1 MQTYNDIDISV
12 VLQKTE
18 DLRSLFHLGQKVI
31 PFLDEIQVLLRD
43 LPPLLDEINA
53 SIAENLKK
61 MPNATD
67 QLSKVTQANEVATT
81 EIMDITDNI
90 SSNAMKITKN
100 LKKYIE
106 ELTSN
111 QTIVIDLLQLI
122 LDSIQA
128 GRDLTQL
135 MPQIQEMIQVLKEGN
150 SPANNE
156 MLSQNKVLLNKIS
169 EDSNSIMILLQ
180 VQDISAQQIASVN
193 HTLKS
198 IQQKLR
204 GILINVQN
212 SDFHVVDENL
222 KNHDS
227 SSNVTMLHREI
238 SFDSQAIDAFDT
250 QADNQRTADQLIE
263 ANFEEKNKDSD
274 QADTE
279 IDIDSFFN

>member
-12 VLQKTE
+12 VLKKTE

-31 PFLDEIQVLLRD
+31 PFLDEIQILLRD

-53 SIAENLKK
+53 SIAENVKK
-61 MPNATD
+61 MPNATE

-90 SSNAMKITKN
+90 SSNAMKISKN

-106 ELTSN
+106 ESTAN
-111 QTIVIDLLQLI
+111 QSIVVDVLQLI
-122 LDSIQA
+122 LDSILA
-128 GRDLTQL
+128 GKDLTN
-135 MPQIQEMIQVLKEGN
+135 MAPQIEEIIVSLKDVN
-150 SPANNE
+150 SPFNGE
-156 MLSQNKVLLNKIS
+156 TLSQNKALLNKIS

-212 SDFHVVDENL
+212 SEFQAVDASL
-222 KNHDS
+222 LHHDS
-227 SSNVTMLHREI
+227 TTNVTMLHREI
-238 SFDSQAIDAFDT
+238 SFDSQAIDTIDSHT
-250 QADNQRTADQLIE
+250 QKQQTADQLIQHSLDE
-263 ANFEEKNKDSD
+263 AKDSEE
-274 QADTE
+274 ADTD